1 MSESGGHCIAT
12 QMIKF
17 PNENQVKSS
26 LRVGKSWKSGGE
38 VIDVD
43 YFVNSP
49 VCYIRKSIEKGDS
62 TVSSPVLGI
71 VWHYVYQND
80 VFVNE
85 IHFSCCACTAFARQ
99 HLLDYIV
106 VDFNCVLH
114 LFY

>member
-26 LRVGKSWKSGGE
+26 LRVGKSWESGGE

-49 VCYIRKSIEKGDS
+49 VC
-62 TVSSPVLGI
+62 
-71 VWHYVYQND
+71 
-80 VFVNE
+80 
-85 IHFSCCACTAFARQ
+85 
-99 HLLDYIV
+99 
-106 VDFNCVLH
+106 
-114 LFY
+114 